1 MMRSV
6 VMTAPEPRHHAID
19 ACAGEPLPTMA
30 DGLKSECVQLE
41 SGSLAPRWTV
51 VRLPPL
57 TLQFVHETVSV
68 ARRLRVPD
76 DRWAFIVPLVVPRS
90 ARWNGVSILGG
101 EVIVCSPRSE
111 GYAFDPGGMRLA
123 VISVSPSLAPALV
136 SAALH
141 AARTGESAV
150 LEPGAAAASA
160 LCERLMVLES
170 AGEPRRDGEALGPR
184 RAGVMLMDRLA
195 ASVCSPAPH
204 AATGGGRRLVVRQ
217 AEEFFQTHMGEPVSI
232 AQLSATANVSER
244 SLRNAFYRIYTTSP
258 KRYLRLWQL
267 HQVRN
272 ALGSPERTDATVT
285 DIATLYGFYELG
297 RFAGAYKAL
306 FGEAPSETLHKSR
319 GRLTA
324 RGAA

>member
-1 MMRSV
+1 
-6 VMTAPEPRHHAID
+6 MTAPAPRHHAID
-19 ACAGEPLPTMA
+19 ASAGEPSPTMA
-30 DGLKSECVQLE
+30 DGLKSDCVQLE
-41 SGSLAPRWTV
+41 SGPLAPLWTV

-57 TLQFVHETVSV
+57 TLQFVHETISV
-68 ARRLRVPD
+68 ARRVRVPD
-76 DRWAFIVPLVVPRS
+76 DRWAFIVPLAVPRS

-141 AARTGESAV
+141 AVRMGESAV
-150 LEPGAAAASA
+150 LDPGAATASA
-160 LCERLMVLES
+160 LCDELTALGQ
-170 AGEPRRDGEALGPR
+170 AGDPRHEGQALGPR
-184 RAGVMLMDRLA
+184 RAGAMLMDRLA
-195 ASVCSPAPH
+195 ASVSSPAPH
-204 AATGGGRRLVVRQ
+204 APTGGGRSLVVRQ

-232 AQLSATANVSER
+232 AQLSATAHVSER

-267 HQVRN
+267 HQVRD
-272 ALGSPERTDATVT
+272 ALGSSGRSDATVT

-306 FGEAPSETLHKSR
+306 FGEAPSETLQKSR